1 MNLFTKARS
10 LDNTLNDI
18 SFITIF
24 WWIKTSLSA
33 YDHEDRHSSF
43 PVPFHTSFT
52 PLVASTAHEKQ
63 DTAVRLLINPPKTT
77 ISDTVHIWAIPDYTL
92 HLMHFTYLRWRHHCL
107 IFALLLQPLF
117 SIFALHYS
125 SYGIFTT
132 FHLLFRFYLTT
143 ALRCSALTAFFFI
156 HFALHF
162 SDYNVTYDFPFRM

>member
-33 YDHEDRHSSF
+33 YDHEDRHRSF

-63 DTAVRLLINPPKTT
+63 DTAVRLLINPPKT
-77 ISDTVHIWAIPDYTL
+77 ISILHPWGLPTMPGLFLSTFQPSQRGFFRIHTCVWREREPEPEFSNFSGPQASIPWNWWIGFGHPCYNRTSK
-92 HLMHFTYLRWRHHCL
+92 Y
-107 IFALLLQPLF
+107 A
-117 SIFALHYS
+117 
-125 SYGIFTT
+125 YGTDSLKIYFCT
-132 FHLLFRFYLTT
+132 
-143 ALRCSALTAFFFI
+143 
-156 HFALHF
+156 
-162 SDYNVTYDFPFRM
+162 P